1 MDKTQIGVCVFFWT
15 PFFPMLTPNRELQR
29 LCSKSFFERT
39 QAICS
44 DRRDGEEK
52 NHIEPLNLIEH
63 VLFFISSMVMK
74 RREKKKARNIDTVYV
89 TNEKMCKQKRN
100 VVQTQDNAM
109 ENAIKM
115 KINRYGP

>member
-1 MDKTQIGVCVFFWT
+1 MA
-15 PFFPMLTPNRELQR
+15 M
-29 LCSKSFFERT
+29 ER
-39 QAICS
+39 
-44 DRRDGEEK
+44 R
-52 NHIEPLNLIEH
+52 
-63 VLFFISSMVMK
+63 
-74 RREKKKARNIDTVYV
+74 KKKKTRNIDTVYV

>member
-1 MDKTQIGVCVFFWT
+1 
-15 PFFPMLTPNRELQR
+15 
-29 LCSKSFFERT
+29 
-39 QAICS
+39 
-44 DRRDGEEK
+44 
-52 NHIEPLNLIEH
+52 
-63 VLFFISSMVMK
+63 MK